1 MSNFKKIFAIIFTV
15 AVVVF
20 GVLVMINERDL
31 FQSLKE
37 VFKTDEIDRGIGIV
51 FNIIIIVHIIIYI

>member
-31 FQSLKE
+31 FQALKE
-37 VFKTDEIDRGIGIV
+37 VKWDEEALAS
-51 FNIIIIVHIIIYI
+51 